1 MKLPDIASKIKLPG
15 RKKKKW
21 ILAGGVLVLIVGGL
35 GIHSYSKAKAAKEK
49 MAAMSQVETTQ
60 VTRQDL
66 VDSISVTG
74 TIASAD
80 SRDVSAIAS
89 NVEVQTVN
97 YKVGDY
103 VNAGDTVVVLDSTDL
118 ELKLTEAQ
126 NNQALSTYNENK
138 SIETASESYEQA
150 VEDGTDDYSKAVKN
164 EAQAKED
171 LQDAEGDLSS
181 AAEALKRQEE
191 RVSELQASYDAQ
203 IDVAKKAELETE
215 LSAAKAEY
223 TSRHQAYT
231 AAKEAEEKASDAYET
246 AAENLETATKQ
257 NDRNISNAADSLEK
271 AQMQKTYSND
281 SSDQSIE
288 NYQEQIEA
296 CTVTA
301 PISGVITAMNV
312 EEGDTYLGEGK
323 ALFTIADEQN
333 YIVSA
338 SVDEYDISSISA
350 DMTAAVIVEALGED
364 ELAGKVSFVSP
375 VATTS
380 NTGSSSYSIEIA
392 LDEPN
397 SDLRIGMTAKASIV
411 KEAVYDVLALI
422 APHFSNRLPLE
433 NWMIYDRRRQKAV
446 IHPAGKGWFL
456 VEEVDERSVL
466 EAEMSHEEAWY
477 GELWKCF
484 FKTLTIEARVNQ
496 KLQTSLIPLKYR
508 DFMKEFQNE
517 SLREDCEKCQNKE
530 TKQEYEKQ
538 ISQE

>member
-118 ELKLTEAQ
+118 KLKLTEAQ
-126 NNQALSTYNENK
+126 NNQALSTYNENR

-203 IDVAKKAELETE
+203 TDVAKKAELETE

-281 SSDQSIE
+281 SSDQSID

-296 CTVTA
+296 Y
-301 PISGVITAMNV
+301 N
-312 EEGDTYLGEGK
+312 
-323 ALFTIADEQN
+323 
-333 YIVSA
+333 
-338 SVDEYDISSISA
+338 ISSISA
-350 DMTAAVIVEALGED
+350 DMTAAVIVETLGED

-411 KEAVYDVLALI
+411 KDAVYDVLTV
-422 APHFSNRLPLE
+422 P
-433 NWMIYDRRRQKAV
+433 YDCV
-446 IHPAGKGWFL
+446 TT
-456 VEEVDERSVL
+456 DEDGNS
-466 EAEMSHEEAWY
+466 Y
-477 GELWKCF
+477 
-484 FKTLTIEARVNQ
+484 VN
-496 KLQTSLIPLKYR
+496 I
-508 DFMKEFQNE
+508 D
-517 SLREDCEKCQNKE
+517 
-530 TKQEYEKQ
+530 
-538 ISQE
+538 

>member
-1 MKLPDIASKIKLPG
+1 MALIGKESLVRRKFVNVPKLPNVVQKLG
-15 RKKKKW
+15 NKKKML
-21 ILAGGVLVLIVGGL
+21 IPVVIVLVLAGGFGVHGL
-35 GIHSYSKAKAAKEK
+35 NRHKARKAMAEK
-49 MAAMSQVETTQ
+49 MSQVETTT
-60 VTRQDL
+60 VTKQNL

-74 TIASAD
+74 TVNSAD
-80 SRDVSAIAS
+80 ARDVSAIAS
-89 NVEVQTVN
+89 NVEVETVN

-103 VNAGDTVVVLDSTDL
+103 VNEGDVVVVLDSSEL
-118 ELKLTEAQ
+118 ERKLKEAQ
-126 NNQALSTYNENK
+126 NSQALSEYNENK
-138 SIETASESYEQA
+138 SIETASESYTQA

-203 IDVAKKAELETE
+203 TDVAKKAELETE

-281 SSDQSIE
+281 SSDQSID

-380 NTGSSSYSIEIA
+380 NAGSSSYSIEIA

-397 SDLRIGMTAKASIV
+397 SNLRIGMTAKASIV
-411 KEAVYDVLALI
+411 KDAVYDVLTVPYDCVTADEDGNFYVNIDQNGEKTQVPVTVGMESDYYIEISGDGIDENTKVYYSTPLI
-422 APHFSNRLPLE
+422 NQESTGDSGNVRDGITFDMGGGMQGGGGAPGGGGTTGGGRPSGGGPGGF
-433 NWMIYDRRRQKAV
+433 
-446 IHPAGKGWFL
+446 
-456 VEEVDERSVL
+456 
-466 EAEMSHEEAWY
+466 
-477 GELWKCF
+477 
-484 FKTLTIEARVNQ
+484 
-496 KLQTSLIPLKYR
+496 
-508 DFMKEFQNE
+508 
-517 SLREDCEKCQNKE
+517 
-530 TKQEYEKQ
+530 
-538 ISQE
+538 